1 MSLSLLRTATAT
13 AALTLAAASGAHA
26 QESFAAT
33 DPIGA
38 TAEAAAPQG
47 VALKLDA
54 AAGEATLHQFIA
66 AHHAGWLAGRG
77 PHDYQRRNHVMVYRD
92 GVLLGAKAALHSIRM
107 DDAAEV
113 RRLSPAEASERFG
126 LDHGAGA
133 ILITSK

>member
-1 MSLSLLRTATAT
+1 MSLSLLRTATAA

-47 VALKLDA
+47 TVLKLDGA
-54 AAGEATLHQFIA
+54 EAGASLHDFLAT
-66 AHHAGWLAGRG
+66 HHAGWLA
-77 PHDYQRRNHVMVYRD
+77 
-92 GVLLGAKAALHSIRM
+92 
-107 DDAAEV
+107 EV
-113 RRLSPAEASERFG
+113 RRLTPAEASERFG

-133 ILITSK
+133 ILITTK

>member
-1 MSLSLLRTATAT
+1 MSLSLLRTATA
-13 AALTLAAASGAHA
+13 AATLTLAAASGAHA
-26 QESFAAT
+26 QEAFAPT

-38 TAEAAAPQG
+38 TAEATAPQG

-54 AAGEATLHQFIA
+54 AGGGGTLHEFIA
-66 AHHAGWLAGRG
+66 THHAGWLAARG
-77 PHDYQRRNHVMVYRD
+77 PHDYSRRNHVMVYRD
-92 GVLLGAKAALHSIRM
+92 GVLLGAKAALHAIRV
-107 DDAAEV
+107 DDVAEV